1 VLELGCGDGGNLIP
15 MALGLPR
22 ASFVG
27 VDLAH
32 DPIARGE
39 ALAAE
44 LGAGNVQLLQADVA
58 ALPDDLGTF
67 DYVIAHGL
75 YSWIPPRARDALLA
89 VCGRL
94 LAPRGVAYVSY
105 NAYPGSY
112 LRDMAR
118 DVLRFHVESVDDPE
132 RRMAQARTFMELL
145 ARTGQGAF
153 GAVLSDHM
161 RRMLARPDWV
171 LFHDE
176 LADVNT
182 PVYFHEFAAHAAR
195 HGLQFLAEAHLAD
208 SRVGGLPDD
217 VAAAFEALPDDVV
230 LREQYLDFIL
240 NRMFRQT
247 LLCRADVA
255 VRRTLEATR
264 LLPLW
269 VAASGDGIETSDP
282 DFADVLARLARAWPR
297 AIRFGDLAGLTPQRI
312 GEALLGAHAERLVE
326 LHVHPAQPVVAPGEK
341 PEAYPLA
348 RRQAAAGAGIVT
360 SLRHD
365 NVRLD
370 DEPGRALV
378 VALDGT
384 RDRAELLDRLRP
396 EGGAQ
401 QLETALGRLA
411 RLGLLSA

>member
-1 VLELGCGDGGNLIP
+1 

-22 ASFVG
+22 ASCVG

-32 DPIARGE
+32 EPIARGR

-44 LGAGNVQLLQADVA
+44 LGAGNVRLLQGDVE
-58 ALPDDLGTF
+58 ALPEDLGTF

-75 YSWIPPRARDALLA
+75 YSWIPPRARDALMA
-89 VCGRL
+89 ACGRV

-118 DVLRFHVESVDDPE
+118 DVLRFHVEAVREPE
-132 RRMAQARTFMELL
+132 QRMAQARTLMEML

-153 GAVLSDHM
+153 GGVLSDHM

-176 LADVNT
+176 LADINT
-182 PVYFHEFAAHAAR
+182 PVYFHEFAAHAGR

-217 VAAAFEALPDDVV
+217 VAAAFAALPDDVV

-247 LLCRADVA
+247 LLCRAEVP

-269 VAASGDGIETSDP
+269 VAADGDGIETSDAA
-282 DFADVLARLARAWPR
+282 FGDVLSRLSRVWPR
-297 AIRFGDLAGLTPQRI
+297 AIRFSELAGTTPQRI
-312 GEALLGAHAERLVE
+312 GEALLDAHAERLVE
-326 LHVHPAQPVVAPGEK
+326 LHVHPAQPVVKPGAR
-341 PEAYPLA
+341 PVASALA
-348 RRQAAAGAGIVT
+348 RLQAAAGADIVT

-370 DEPGRALV
+370 DEPGRRLL

-384 RDRAELLDRLRP
+384 RDRAALLDDLRP
-396 EGGAQ
+396 EGGAE
-401 QLETALGRLA
+401 QLETALARLG
-411 RLGLLSA
+411 RLGLLAG